1 MLTTVSGR
9 KTKPLHTRTDGNL
22 APPIS
27 EADTTILS
35 HHLQLALPQE
45 FFLRVSIRSVP
56 KSLKLMFP
64 LGLVKGLNE
73 VCKALDRK
81 EAVLC
86 VLAENCDDPKYKKL
100 ITALAKANSIPVI
113 TIENRNDIGEWLG
126 HCKYDKEGKARKVK
140 GTSSVAI
147 KDFGEETAALAFVL
161 NHIKEKNL

>member
-1 MLTTVSGR
+1 MATRQRWQSRLTLHFIYNSAGAASGI
-9 KTKPLHTRTDGNL
+9 
-22 APPIS
+22 IS
-27 EADTTILS
+27 SCVDCS
-35 HHLQLALPQE
+35 P
-45 FFLRVSIRSVP
+45 FG
-56 KSLKLMFP
+56 SLKLTLD

-147 KDFGEETAALAFVL
+147 KDFGEETAALQFVL

>member
-1 MLTTVSGR
+1 
-9 KTKPLHTRTDGNL
+9 
-22 APPIS
+22 
-27 EADTTILS
+27 
-35 HHLQLALPQE
+35 
-45 FFLRVSIRSVP
+45 
-56 KSLKLMFP
+56 MFP

-86 VLAENCDDPKYKKL
+86 VLADNCDDPKYKKL
-100 ITALAKANSIPVI
+100 ITALAKANNIPLI
-113 TIENRNDIGEWLG
+113 AIENRNDIGEWLG

-147 KDFGEETAALAFVL
+147 RDYGEETAALAFVL

>member
-1 MLTTVSGR
+1 M
-9 KTKPLHTRTDGNL
+9 
-22 APPIS
+22 
-27 EADTTILS
+27 
-35 HHLQLALPQE
+35 LPQE
-45 FFLRVSIRSVP
+45 LYLRVSRHLPHHS
-56 KSLKLMFP
+56 KSLKLTFH

>member
-1 MLTTVSGR
+1 MSR
-9 KTKPLHTRTDGNL
+9 
-22 APPIS
+22 
-27 EADTTILS
+27 
-35 HHLQLALPQE
+35 
-45 FFLRVSIRSVP
+45 RSVS

-73 VCKALDRK
+73 VCKALYRK

-86 VLAENCDDPKYKKL
+86 VLADNCDDPKYKKL
-100 ITALAKANSIPVI
+100 ITALAKANNIPLI
-113 TIENRNDIGEWLG
+113 NIEQRNDIGEWLG

>member
-1 MLTTVSGR
+1 MATWLVEGASLT
-9 KTKPLHTRTDGNL
+9 LHSQNVYQSLRGAVIFVCADILTCPSSKFVNL
-22 APPIS
+22 
-27 EADTTILS
+27 
-35 HHLQLALPQE
+35 
-45 FFLRVSIRSVP
+45 RC
-56 KSLKLMFP
+56 

-100 ITALAKANSIPVI
+100 ITALAKANSIPLI
-113 TIENRNDIGEWLG
+113 TIENRNDVGEWLG

>member
-1 MLTTVSGR
+1 MAL
-9 KTKPLHTRTDGNL
+9 
-22 APPIS
+22 PIS
-27 EADTTILS
+27 DADTTIYCASLNWRC
-35 HHLQLALPQE
+35 
-45 FFLRVSIRSVP
+45 LRKYPSSCVEKSP
-56 KSLKLMFP
+56 KSLKLMFS

-86 VLAENCDDPKYKKL
+86 VLADNCDDPKYKKL
-100 ITALAKANSIPVI
+100 ITALAKANNIPLI
-113 TIENRNDIGEWLG
+113 AIENRNDIGEWLG